1 MTRGLGGTNRMLLLV
16 LAFTLCRTTTCYC
29 RTTTCYLPTPWREPP
44 RSAYVHIPFCRR
56 RCSYCDFPIVPIG
69 DRPGAAEGASE
80 PYVEL
85 LLREIA
91 ATARTHGERTRAAGG
106 LATIFFG
113 GGTPSLLPP
122 RELDALLAALDAAF
136 GLAPGA
142 EISAEMDP
150 GTFDDARLR
159 AFVTAGVNRVS
170 LGVQSFDDD
179 LLRACGRS
187 HSAADAHDA
196 IARVQHSRVERFS
209 VDLMTG
215 LPGLTKAL
223 WHATLE
229 TALATGTPHMAV
241 YDLQVEDGTAF
252 ARRYEPGVA
261 PLPTEDA
268 CASMLR
274 DAAHALG
281 AAGLQ
286 RYEVSNFARAGFE
299 CAHNACYW
307 ANKPHLAFGNGAAR
321 CRRSFNHLSPSV
333 RAHLMSGARPH
344 AICSFI
350 DGHRFS
356 RPRSIRDYEQWLDT
370 YEVESRTSTSEGDS
384 ADGLIRHDWLL
395 DSVMVRRC

>member
-1 MTRGLGGTNRMLLLV
+1 MVCSAPGHLSNRVLLSVLVFALGAARRHATLLHALARSVTIGVRAHPLLPGGAALTATSRLCPLGIDRERPRARPSRTLSCYCAKSPRPPARTVSARALRVASQPSSSVVARLPTAAAARARRAARGARRGVRPRAGRGDLGGDGPGHV
-16 LAFTLCRTTTCYC
+16 
-29 RTTTCYLPTPWREPP
+29 
-44 RSAYVHIPFCRR
+44 RR
-56 RCSYCDFPIVPIG
+56 RG
-69 DRPGAAEGASE
+69 
-80 PYVEL
+80 
-85 LLREIA
+85 
-91 ATARTHGERTRAAGG
+91 
-106 LATIFFG
+106 
-113 GGTPSLLPP
+113 
-122 RELDALLAALDAAF
+122 
-136 GLAPGA
+136 
-142 EISAEMDP
+142 
-150 GTFDDARLR
+150 RLR

-179 LLRACGRS
+179 LPQAPARVVDPT
-187 HSAADAHDA
+187 SAADVHDA
-196 IARVQHSRVERFS
+196 IARVQHSRVGRFS

-252 ARRYEPGVA
+252 ARRHEPGVA

-321 CRRSFNHLSPSV
+321 CRRSRQSPV
-333 RAHLMSGARPH
+333 ALRARPSDVR
-344 AICSFI
+344 CSPTCNLQF
-350 DGHRFS
+350 HRWASFLAAS
-356 RPRSIRDYEQWLDT
+356 LNP
-370 YEVESRTSTSEGDS
+370 
-384 ADGLIRHDWLL
+384 
-395 DSVMVRRC
+395 